1 MNPVRPNTV
10 HVVPWSADFI
20 LALADRLV
28 AEAAS
33 LDLSRTRLVFPH
45 NRPAR
50 HLRAALAAR
59 ADLPRPVLLP
69 RMQALDEFLRGL
81 RQDLCQHP
89 PRRAGKLDRI
99 GLLHGVVRGLGLTDG
114 QSAGPFATLDDTARA
129 FFPWGAR
136 LASLL
141 EELSRH
147 AITPQDLGHLE
158 GAVLPWAE
166 ALLGHLGRID
176 AAYRAGMQERGWTT
190 SGLDALWLSTRLDE
204 IEAKLSGERLVFAG
218 FHALAPTE
226 EAVLRRLWERSGAL
240 VLWHSDPAL
249 ARPGQEGEVAWPAR
263 EHAKI
268 LRSWRARAVLEV
280 EPPAEPKP
288 QIRRFYEGFDLHSQ
302 LCALERELAQLK
314 DKQSTAIVLPDPG
327 ALIPV
332 MHHLPPDEVNIS
344 MGYPLM
350 RSALAQL
357 LECILVLHENRAPQ
371 EQINGTGRYLW
382 RDLIALARQPLL
394 RMLRAGG
401 ETPLK
406 SAYQSWERHIRSSS
420 ALQSPFEWALAYDP
434 DETSVTEEELR
445 ALHQEVLD
453 ACFTR
458 FANLTTLRQTG
469 QAVAGLCDLLR
480 RRGGEAWQHLL
491 IDAECLLRL
500 WQSVVPELTGS
511 ILADEKY
518 DQGLLFLILRHL
530 LEAER
535 VSFEPEPLAGMQVLG
550 MLETRLLRFRG
561 LFILDATEE
570 NLPGASAPD
579 PLLPDPL
586 RLALGLPGARER
598 DNVAAHNFYRLLM
611 GAEEVC
617 VLYQAGVRPGA
628 LEGKSVRSRYVE
640 QLLWELER
648 ATGRLVKAQPES
660 VADAPL
666 KAVSFPVAAILPCRP
681 AIRVTPVL
689 RQRLVDMLRDKGVTP
704 SALED
709 WLACPKK
716 AFHRHVLRLR
726 PMQEVAEDGD
736 RALFG
741 DMVHRVLRD
750 FFTPLLGLPLT
761 PQRLDEKALFAQLE
775 AALALEA
782 EALNLPYDG
791 RVALLAAARERLRR
805 FLLATPAT
813 TVAALEHRVET
824 QLCTAGLTIRLHGQ
838 IDRID
843 TRDDGAGVAGHVVL
857 DYKTG
862 TVKDGG
868 SEAWLDAELFA
879 RLDACAPGTKDAAAL
894 LAELA
899 ERGLDVQLPLYLHL
913 LAASKEWRPVNAAW
927 VALKSDGAERPFFPD
942 GEGHNQVGPDHVGP
956 EERGIVIQQ
965 RVPAL
970 VGFLLAH
977 LLAATEFPARSGRHC
992 DWCDYQGPCCG

>member
-20 LALADRLV
+20 TALADRLA
-28 AEAAS
+28 AEAGS
-33 LDLSRTRLVFPH
+33 LDLSRTRIVFPH

-81 RQDLCQHP
+81 RQDLSAEP

-99 GLLHGVVRGLGLTDG
+99 GLLHGVVRGLGLTG
-114 QSAGPFATLDDTARA
+114 NLSGGPFARLDDSARA

-147 AITPQDLGHLE
+147 AITPQDMAHLE
-158 GAVLPWAE
+158 GSVLPWAE
-166 ALLGHLGRID
+166 ALLSQLDGID
-176 AAYRAGMQERGWTT
+176 AAYKSGMLERGWTT
-190 SGLDALWLSTRLDE
+190 SGLDALWLSHRLDE
-204 IEAKLSGERLVFAG
+204 IEARLDGERIIFAG
-218 FHALAPTE
+218 FHALSPTE

-240 VLWHSDPAL
+240 MLWHSDPAL
-249 ARPGQEGEVAWPAR
+249 ALGGEISWPAR
-263 EHAKI
+263 EHAKV
-268 LRSWRARAVLEV
+268 LRAWRARAVLEV
-280 EPPAEPKP
+280 DPPATQQP
-288 QIRRFYEGFDLHSQ
+288 QVRRFYEGFDLHSQ
-302 LCALERELAQLK
+302 LYALQRELAQLT
-314 DKQSTAIVLPDPG
+314 DTQSTAIVLPDPG

-332 MHHLPPDEVNIS
+332 MHHLPAVDVNIS
-344 MGYPLM
+344 MGYPLA

-357 LECILVLHENRAPQ
+357 LETILVLHENGDGA
-371 EQINGTGRYLW
+371 GRFLW
-382 RDLIALARQPLL
+382 RDLIALSRQPLL
-394 RMLRAGG
+394 RMLRAGE
-401 ETPLK
+401 ETPLR

-420 ALQSPFEWALAYDP
+420 ALQSPFEWALAFDP
-434 DETSVTEEELR
+434 DETSVAEEELR
-445 ALHQEVLD
+445 QLHQEVID

-511 ILADEKY
+511 ILADEEY

-550 MLETRLLRFRG
+550 MLETRLLRFRR

-640 QLLWELER
+640 QMLWELER
-648 ATGRLVKAQPES
+648 ATGKLVKPQPECM
-660 VADAPL
+660 ADAPL
-666 KAVSFPVAAILPCRP
+666 KAVSFPVAAILPERP
-681 AIRVTPVL
+681 AIRVTDAI
-689 RQRLVDMLRDKGVTP
+689 RQRLSARLLDKGVTP

-709 WLACPKK
+709 WLGCPKK
-716 AFHRHVLRLR
+716 AFYRRVLNLR

-741 DMVHRVLRD
+741 DMVHRVLRE
-750 FFTPLLGLPLT
+750 FFTPLQGQALT
-761 PQRLDEKALFAQLE
+761 PQRLDEAALFALLE
-775 AALALEA
+775 EALAAEA

-805 FLLATPAT
+805 FLAATPAT
-813 TVAALEHRVET
+813 TVVALEHGVET
-824 QLCTAGLTIRLHGQ
+824 RLSVAGLDIRLHGQ
-838 IDRID
+838 IDRVD
-843 TRDDGAGVAGHVVL
+843 LRETQAEDGHIVL

-862 TVKDGG
+862 TVKAGG
-868 SEAWLDAELFA
+868 GIPWLDAELFERMA
-879 RLDACAPGTKDAAAL
+879 ACQPGSAEAAAL
-894 LAELA
+894 LGELA
-899 ERGLDVQLPLYLHL
+899 DAGLDVQLPLYLHL
-913 LAASKEWRPVNAAW
+913 LGASGNWRPVNAAW
-927 VALKSDGAERPFFPD
+927 VALKSDGQERAFFPEEADAAERA
-942 GEGHNQVGPDHVGP
+942 
-956 EERGIVIQQ
+956 RVIQE

-970 VGFLLAH
+970 VGFLLGH
-977 LLAATEFPARSGRHC
+977 LLATPEFPARSGKHC
-992 DWCDYQGPCCG
+992 DWCDYQGPCNG

>member
-10 HVVPWSADFI
+10 HVVPWTADFI
-20 LALADRLV
+20 SALADRL
-28 AEAAS
+28 ATEAPR
-33 LDLSRTRLVFPH
+33 LDLSRTRIVFPH

-59 ADLPRPVLLP
+59 TDLPRPLLLP
-69 RMQALDEFLRGL
+69 RMQALDEFLRSL
-81 RQDLCQHP
+81 RQNLSESP

-99 GLLHGVVRGLGLTDG
+99 GLLHGVVRDVVRGVVRERGLAD
-114 QSAGPFATLDDTARA
+114 GPFAKLDDTARA

-141 EELSRH
+141 EELARH
-147 AITPQDLGHLE
+147 GVSPQDMKHLE

-166 ALLGHLGRID
+166 ALLGQLGGID
-176 AAYRAGMQERGWTT
+176 AAYKAGMQERGWTT
-190 SGLDALWLSTRLDE
+190 SGLDALWLSEHLDG
-204 IEAKLSGERLVFAG
+204 IEASLDGERLIFAG

-240 VLWHSDPAL
+240 ILWHSDPAL
-249 ARPGQEGEVAWPAR
+249 AQSGKNGEVAWTAR
-263 EHAKI
+263 EHARV
-268 LRSWRARAVLEV
+268 LRSWRATAVLEV
-280 EPPAEPKP
+280 EAPAQPLP
-288 QIRRFYEGFDLHSQ
+288 QVRRFYEGFDLHSQ
-302 LCALERELAQLK
+302 LYALERELAALK
-314 DKQSTAIVLPDPG
+314 DSRSTAIVLPDPG

-332 MHHLPPDEVNIS
+332 MHHLPAVDVNIS
-344 MGYPLM
+344 MGYPLG

-357 LECILVLHENRAPQ
+357 LETILVLHENGDHA
-371 EQINGTGRYLW
+371 GRFLW
-382 RDLIALARQPLL
+382 RDLIALSRQPLL
-394 RMLRAGG
+394 RMLRAGVD
-401 ETPLK
+401 TPLR

-420 ALQSPFEWALAYDP
+420 ALQSPHEWALAFDP
-434 DETSVTEEELR
+434 DETGVAEEELR

-458 FANLTTLRQTG
+458 FAGLRTLRQTG

-511 ILADEKY
+511 ILADEEY

-550 MLETRLLRFRG
+550 MLETRLLRFRR
-561 LFILDATEE
+561 LFILDATED

-598 DNVAAHNFYRLLM
+598 DNVAAHNFYRLLL

-648 ATGRLVKAQPES
+648 ATGKLVKPQPEC
-660 VADAPL
+660 VTDAPL
-666 KAVSFPVAAILPCRP
+666 HAVSFPVAAILPNRP
-681 AIRVTPVL
+681 AIRVTPEI
-689 RQRLVDMLRDKGVTP
+689 RQRLADRLRDKGVTP

-716 AFHRHVLRLR
+716 AFYRRVLNLR

-741 DMVHRVLRD
+741 ELVHRVLREY
-750 FFTPLLGLPLT
+750 FSPLRGQALRPDMGPT
-761 PQRLDEKALFAQLE
+761 QLDEAALFALME
-775 AALALEA
+775 AGLAEQA
-782 EALNLPYDG
+782 EALNLTYDG
-791 RVALLAAARERLRR
+791 RVALFAATRERLQR
-805 FLLATPAT
+805 FLRATPAT
-813 TVAALEHRVET
+813 TVVELEYAAQT
-824 QLCTAGLTIRLHGQ
+824 QLLAAGLDIRLHGQ
-838 IDRID
+838 IDRVD
-843 TRDDGAGVAGHVVL
+843 LRETGHMVL

-868 SEAWLDAELFA
+868 STAWLDAELFA
-879 RLDACAPGTKDAAAL
+879 RLGACAPGSPEAAAL

-899 ERGLDVQLPLYLHL
+899 DSGLDVQLPLYLHL
-913 LAASKEWRPVNAAW
+913 LGASGDWRPDNAAW
-927 VALKSDGAERPFFPD
+927 VALKSDGAERPFFPA
-942 GEGHNQVGPDHVGP
+942 ETGP
-956 EERGIVIQQ
+956 EERAQVIQS

-970 VGFLLAH
+970 VGFLLEH
-977 LLAATEFPARSGRHC
+977 LLAASDFPARSGRHC

>member
-1 MNPVRPNTV
+1 MNPVRPNTIQ
-10 HVVPWSADFI
+10 VVPWTADFI
-20 LALADRLV
+20 TALADRLA
-28 AEAAS
+28 AEAGS
-33 LDLSRTRLVFPH
+33 LDLSRTRIVFPH

-50 HLRAALAAR
+50 HLRAALAAHP
-59 ADLPRPVLLP
+59 DLPRPVVLP
-69 RMQALDEFLRGL
+69 RMQALDEFLRAL
-81 RQDLCQHP
+81 RRNLCEVP
-89 PRRAGKLDRI
+89 PKRAGKLDRI
-99 GLLHGVVRGLGLTDG
+99 GLLHGVVRELGL
-114 QSAGPFATLDDTARA
+114 AGGPLGRLDDSARA

-136 LASLL
+136 LAALL

-147 AITPQDLGHLE
+147 GITPQDLNHLD
-158 GAVLPWAE
+158 GTVLPWAE
-166 ALLGHLGRID
+166 ALLGQLGGLD
-176 AAYRAGMQERGWTT
+176 AAYKARMRQRGWTT
-190 SGLDALWLSTRLDE
+190 SGLDALWLSERLDE
-204 IEAKLSGERLVFAG
+204 VEASLGGERLIFAG

-249 ARPGQEGEVAWPAR
+249 ALGGEIAWPAR
-263 EHAKI
+263 EHARV

-280 EPPAEPKP
+280 DAPASP
-288 QIRRFYEGFDLHSQ
+288 QPQVRRFYEGFDLHSQ
-302 LCALERELAQLK
+302 LYALKRELDALP
-314 DKQSTAIVLPDPG
+314 DTQSTAIVLPDPG
-327 ALIPV
+327 ALVPV
-332 MHHLPPDEVNIS
+332 MHHLPAVDVNIS
-344 MGYPLM
+344 MGYPLA

-357 LECILVLHENRAPQ
+357 LETILVMHENGDGA
-371 EQINGTGRYLW
+371 GRFSW
-382 RDLIALARQPLL
+382 RDLIALARQPLV
-394 RMLRAGG
+394 RMLRAGA

-420 ALQSPFEWALAYDP
+420 ALQSPHEWALAYDP
-434 DETSVTEEELR
+434 DESQVPEDELR
-445 ALHQEVLD
+445 ALHQEVID

-458 FANLTTLRQTG
+458 FQGLTTLRQTG

-480 RRGGEAWQHLL
+480 RRGGDAWQHLL

-500 WQSVVPELTGS
+500 WQSVVPELSGS
-511 ILADEKY
+511 ILADEEY
-518 DQGLLFLILRHL
+518 DQPLLFLILRHL

-550 MLETRLLRFRG
+550 MLETRLLRFRR

-586 RLALGLPGARER
+586 RTALGLPGARER

-611 GAEEVC
+611 GAQEVC

-648 ATGRLVKAQPES
+648 ATGTLVKAQPES
-660 VADAPL
+660 VSDAPL
-666 KAVSFPVAAILPCRP
+666 KAVSFPVAAILPNRP
-681 AIRVTPVL
+681 AIGVTPDI
-689 RQRLVDMLRDKGVTP
+689 RRRLAERLRDKGVTP

-709 WLACPKK
+709 WLTCPKQ
-716 AFHRHVLRLR
+716 AFYRRVLNLR
-726 PMQEVAEDGD
+726 PLQEVAEDGD

-741 DMVHRVLRD
+741 ETVHRVLRE
-750 FFTPLLGLPLT
+750 FFAPLQGKALT
-761 PQRLDEKALFAQLE
+761 PELLDEQALFGLMQT
-775 AALALEA
+775 ALAADA
-782 EALNLPYDG
+782 EALGLPYDG
-791 RVALLAAARERLRR
+791 RVALLAATRERLRR
-805 FLLATPAT
+805 FLAATPAT
-813 TVAALEHRVET
+813 TVVALEHRVET
-824 QLCTAGLTIRLHGQ
+824 RVRAAGLDIRLHGQ

-843 TRDDGAGVAGHVVL
+843 LRENLGDGGHMVL

-868 SEAWLDAELFA
+868 SDAWLDAELFE
-879 RLDACAPGTKDAAAL
+879 RLAACAPGSPEAAAL

-899 ERGLDVQLPLYLHL
+899 DSGLDVQLPLYLHL
-913 LAASKEWRPVNAAW
+913 LDAGGAWRPVNAAW
-927 VALKSDGAERPFFPD
+927 VALKSDGAERPFFP
-942 GEGHNQVGPDHVGP
+942 EKAGPDEIGP
-956 EERGIVIQQ
+956 ERRALVIRE

-970 VGFLLAH
+970 LAFLLEH
-977 LLAATEFPARSGRHC
+977 LLAAAEYPARSGRHC

>member
-1 MNPVRPNTV
+1 MNPVRI
-10 HVVPWSADFI
+10 VPWTADFI
-20 LALADRLV
+20 TALADRLV
-28 AEAAS
+28 AEAPR
-33 LDLSRTRLVFPH
+33 LDLSRTRIVFPH

-59 ADLPRPVLLP
+59 ADLTRPMLLP
-69 RMQALDEFLRGL
+69 RMQALDEFLRSL
-81 RQDLCQHP
+81 RQNLSETP

-99 GLLHGVVRGLGLTDG
+99 GLLHGVVRGLGLAG
-114 QSAGPFATLDDTARA
+114 GPFAKLDDTARA

-141 EELSRH
+141 EELARH
-147 AITPQDLGHLE
+147 GVSPQDLEHLE

-166 ALLGHLGRID
+166 ALLGQLGGID
-176 AAYRAGMQERGWTT
+176 AAYKAGMLERGWTT
-190 SGLDALWLSTRLDE
+190 SGLDALWLSERLDE
-204 IEAKLSGERLVFAG
+204 IEASLDGERLIFAG

-240 VLWHSDPAL
+240 VLWHTDPAL
-249 ARPGQEGEVAWPAR
+249 ALGGEVAWPAR
-263 EHAKI
+263 EHARV
-268 LRSWRARAVLEV
+268 LRSWHAKAVLER
-280 EPPAEPKP
+280 ETPKNPAP
-288 QIRRFYEGFDLHSQ
+288 QVRRFYEGFDLHSQ
-302 LCALERELAQLK
+302 LYALQRELAALP
-314 DKQSTAIVLPDPG
+314 DTQSTAIVLPDPG

-332 MHHLPPDEVNIS
+332 MHHLPAVDVNIS
-344 MGYPLM
+344 MGYPLQ
-350 RSALAQL
+350 RSGLAQL
-357 LECILVLHENRAPQ
+357 LETILVLHENGDGA
-371 EQINGTGRYLW
+371 GRFLW
-382 RDLIALARQPLL
+382 RDLIALSRQPLL
-394 RMLRAGG
+394 RMLRAGVD
-401 ETPLK
+401 TPLR

-420 ALQSPFEWALAYDP
+420 ALQSPHEWALAFDP
-434 DETSVTEEELR
+434 DETNVAEEELR
-445 ALHQEVLD
+445 TLHQEVLD
-453 ACFTR
+453 ACFTSFQGLR
-458 FANLTTLRQTG
+458 TLRQTG

-480 RRGGEAWQHLL
+480 RRGGQAWQHLL

-511 ILADEKY
+511 ILADEEY

-550 MLETRLLRFRG
+550 MLETRLLRFRR
-561 LFILDATEE
+561 LFILDATED

-611 GAEEVC
+611 GAQEVC

-648 ATGRLVKAQPES
+648 ATGKLVKPQPEC
-660 VADAPL
+660 VIDAPL
-666 KAVSFPVAAILPCRP
+666 KAVSFPVAAILPNRP
-681 AIRVTPVL
+681 AIRVTPEI
-689 RQRLVDMLRDKGVTP
+689 RQKLADRLRDKGVTP

-716 AFHRHVLRLR
+716 AFYRRVLNLR

-741 DMVHRVLRD
+741 ELVHRVLRD
-750 FFTPLLGLPLT
+750 FFSPLRGQVITPGM
-761 PQRLDEKALFAQLE
+761 LDEAALFALME
-775 AALALEA
+775 AGLAEQA
-782 EALNLPYDG
+782 EALNLTYDG
-791 RVALLAAARERLRR
+791 RVALFAATRERLQR
-805 FLLATPAT
+805 FLRATPAT
-813 TVAALEHRVET
+813 SVMELEYVAET
-824 QLCTAGLTIRLHGQ
+824 QLHAAGLDIRLHGQ
-838 IDRID
+838 IDRVD
-843 TRDDGAGVAGHVVL
+843 LRETGHMVL

-868 SEAWLDAELFA
+868 SVAWLDAELFA
-879 RLDACAPGTKDAAAL
+879 RLAACAPGSPDAATL

-899 ERGLDVQLPLYLHL
+899 DSGLDVQLPMYLHL
-913 LAASKEWRPVNAAW
+913 LGASGDWRPDNAAW
-927 VALKSDGAERPFFPD
+927 VALKSDGAERPFFPV
-942 GEGHNQVGPDHVGP
+942 EAEPK
-956 EERGIVIQQ
+956 ERAQVIQK

-970 VGFLLAH
+970 VGFLLEH
-977 LLAATEFPARSGRHC
+977 LLAASEFPARSGRHC

>member
-1 MNPVRPNTV
+1 MNPVRI
-10 HVVPWSADFI
+10 VPWSADFI
-20 LALADRLV
+20 EALADRLV
-28 AEAAS
+28 AEAGS
-33 LDLSRTRLVFPH
+33 LDLSRTRIVFPH

-81 RQDLCQHP
+81 RQNLCELP

-99 GLLHGVVRGLGLTDG
+99 GLLHGVVRKLGLAD
-114 QSAGPFATLDDTARA
+114 GPFARLDDTARA

-141 EELSRH
+141 EELARH

-158 GAVLPWAE
+158 GTVLPWAE
-166 ALLGHLGRID
+166 ALLSQLGGID
-176 AAYRAGMQERGWTT
+176 AAYKAEMQQRGWTT

-204 IEAKLSGERLVFAG
+204 IEASLSGERLIFAG
-218 FHALAPTE
+218 FHALSPTE

-240 VLWHSDPAL
+240 MLWHSDPAL
-249 ARPGQEGEVAWPAR
+249 AQSGKNGEVAWPAR
-263 EHAKI
+263 EHARV
-268 LRSWRARAVLEV
+268 LRSWHARAVLEV
-280 EPPAEPKP
+280 EAPENPLP
-288 QIRRFYEGFDLHSQ
+288 QVRRFYEGFDLHSQ
-302 LCALERELAQLK
+302 LYALERELAALK
-314 DKQSTAIVLPDPG
+314 DTQSTAIVLPDPG

-332 MHHLPPDEVNIS
+332 MHHLPADEVNIS
-344 MGYPLM
+344 MGYPLT

-357 LECILVLHENRAPQ
+357 LETILVLHENGDNA
-371 EQINGTGRYLW
+371 GRFLW
-382 RDLIALARQPLL
+382 RDLIALSRQPLL
-394 RMLRAGG
+394 RMLRAGA

-406 SAYQSWERHIRSSS
+406 SAYPSWERHIRSSS
-420 ALQSPFEWALAYDP
+420 ALQSPFEWALAFDP
-434 DETSVTEEELR
+434 DETKVQEEELR
-445 ALHQEVLD
+445 ALHQAVLD

-458 FANLTTLRQTG
+458 FAGLSTLRQTG

-480 RRGGEAWQHLL
+480 RRGGDSWQHLL

-511 ILADEKY
+511 ILADEEY

-550 MLETRLLRFRG
+550 MLETRLLRFKR

-570 NLPGASAPD
+570 NLPGTSAPD

-598 DNVAAHNFYRLLM
+598 DNVAAHNFFRLLM
-611 GAEEVC
+611 GAQEVC

-640 QLLWELER
+640 QMLWELEQ
-648 ATGRLVKAQPES
+648 ATGTLVKPQPES
-660 VADAPL
+660 VTSAPL
-666 KAVSFPVAAILPCRP
+666 KAVSFPVAASQPSRP
-681 AIRVTPVL
+681 AIRVTDAI
-689 RQRLVDMLRDKGVTP
+689 RQRLAERLRDKGVTP

-709 WLACPKK
+709 WLTCPKQ
-716 AFHRHVLRLR
+716 AFYRRVLNLR

-741 DMVHRVLRD
+741 ETVHRVLRD
-750 FFTPLLGLPLT
+750 FFTPLQGQALT
-761 PQRLDEKALFAQLE
+761 PERLDEKALYALLE
-775 AALALEA
+775 AALAAEA
-782 EALNLPYDG
+782 EALSLPYDA
-791 RVALLAAARERLRR
+791 RVALFAAARERLHR
-805 FLLATPAT
+805 FITATPAT
-813 TVAALEHRVET
+813 TVVELEYRVET
-824 QLCTAGLTIRLHGQ
+824 QLCAAGLDIRLHGQ

-843 TRDDGAGVAGHVVL
+843 LRQAGHVVL

-868 SEAWLDAELFA
+868 GNAWLETELFA
-879 RLDACAPGTKDAAAL
+879 RMAACPPGSPEAAELLAL
-894 LAELA
+894 LADS
-899 ERGLDVQLPLYLHL
+899 GLDVQLPLYLHL
-913 LAASKEWRPVNAAW
+913 LGASGNWQPVNAAW
-927 VALKSDGAERPFFPD
+927 VALKSDGTERPIFPD
-942 GEGHNQVGPDHVGP
+942 EVTQ
-956 EERGIVIQQ
+956 EERSVVIKE

-970 VGFLLAH
+970 VAFLLKH
-977 LLAATEFPARSGRHC
+977 LLAAPEFPARSGRHC

>member
-1 MNPVRPNTV
+1 MNPVRI
-10 HVVPWSADFI
+10 VPWSADFI
-20 LALADRLV
+20 TALADRLV
-28 AEAAS
+28 AEAKT
-33 LDLSRTRLVFPH
+33 LDLSRTRIVFPH

-59 ADLPRPVLLP
+59 PDLPRPVLLP
-69 RMQALDEFLRGL
+69 RMQALDEFLRSL
-81 RQDLCQHP
+81 RQNLSECP

-99 GLLHGVVRGLGLTDG
+99 GLLHQVVRGLGLAG
-114 QSAGPFATLDDTARA
+114 GPFAQLEDTARA

-136 LASLL
+136 LVSLL
-141 EELSRH
+141 EELARH

-166 ALLGHLGRID
+166 ALLGQLGNID
-176 AAYRAGMQERGWTT
+176 AAYKAGMQQRGWTT
-190 SGLDALWLSTRLDE
+190 SGLDALWLSARLDE
-204 IEAKLSGERLVFAG
+204 IQASLSGERLIFAG
-218 FHALAPTE
+218 FHTLSPTE

-240 VLWHSDPAL
+240 ILWHSDPAL
-249 ARPGQEGEVAWPAR
+249 AQPGKNGEVAWPAR
-263 EHAKI
+263 EHARI
-268 LRSWRARAVLEV
+268 LRSWRAKAVLEV
-280 EPPAEPKP
+280 NEPKDSVP
-288 QIRRFYEGFDLHSQ
+288 QVRRFFEGFDLHSQ
-302 LCALERELAQLK
+302 LYALERELAALP
-314 DKQSTAIVLPDPG
+314 DTQSTAIVLPDPG

-332 MHHLPPDEVNIS
+332 MHHLPACEVNIS

-357 LECILVLHENRAPQ
+357 LETILVMHENGDGA
-371 EQINGTGRYLW
+371 GRFIW
-382 RDLIALARQPLL
+382 RDLIALSRQPLL
-394 RMLRAGG
+394 RMLRAGVD
-401 ETPLK
+401 TPLR
-406 SAYQSWERHIRSSS
+406 SAYQSWERHIRSAS
-420 ALQSPFEWALAYDP
+420 ALQSPHEWALAFDP
-434 DETSVTEEELR
+434 DETSVPEEELR

-453 ACFTR
+453 TCFTR
-458 FANLTTLRQTG
+458 FQGLKTLRQTG

-480 RRGGEAWQHLL
+480 RRGGDAWQHLL

-511 ILADEKY
+511 ILADEQY
-518 DQGLLFLILRHL
+518 DQPLLFLILRHL

-550 MLETRLLRFRG
+550 MLETRLLRFRR
-561 LFILDATEE
+561 LFILDATED

-640 QLLWELER
+640 QMLWELER
-648 ATGRLVKAQPES
+648 ATGKLVKPQPENITG
-660 VADAPL
+660 APL
-666 KAVSFPVAAILPCRP
+666 QAVSFPVAAILPSRP
-681 AIRVTPVL
+681 AICVTTDI
-689 RQRLVDMLRDKGVTP
+689 RERLAERLRDKGITP

-709 WLACPKK
+709 WLTCPKQ
-716 AFHRHVLRLR
+716 AFYRRVMNLR

-741 DMVHRVLRD
+741 EMVHRVLRD
-750 FFTPLLGLPLT
+750 FFTPQQGRAIT
-761 PQRLDEKALFAQLE
+761 PEMLDEKALFALLE
-775 AALALEA
+775 AALAADA

-791 RVALLAAARERLRR
+791 RVALFAAARERLQR
-805 FLLATPAT
+805 FLRATPAT
-813 TVAALEHRVET
+813 TVVELELRVET
-824 QLCTAGLTIRLHGQ
+824 QVRAAGLDIRLHGQ
-838 IDRID
+838 IDRVD
-843 TRDDGAGVAGHVVL
+843 LREAGHVVL

-862 TVKDGG
+862 TVKSGG
-868 SEAWLDAELFA
+868 SDAWLDAELFE
-879 RLDACAPGTKDAAAL
+879 RLAACAPGSAEAADL
-894 LAELA
+894 LVELA
-899 ERGLDVQLPLYLHL
+899 DSSLDVQLPLYLHL
-913 LAASKEWRPVNAAW
+913 LGASGTWQPDNAAW
-927 VALKSDGAERPFFPD
+927 VALKSDGTERPFFP
-942 GEGHNQVGPDHVGP
+942 EKAGPDEAGP
-956 EERGIVIQQ
+956 EERALVIQE

-970 VGFLLAH
+970 VRFLLEH

-992 DWCDYQGPCCG
+992 DWCDYKGPCCG